1 MTRPAGPRARSL
13 VAATV
18 LAACGGGRPKQ
29 DTATAAAAPSVAA
42 APAPSPGPAGATAAG
57 PPVAGTVDAKG
68 CLHDGRWRACGFV
81 DRLERS
87 GLVVRPQPDTIRYD
101 FLSVPGTAY
110 ALGRGDVQAFFYDDT
125 TRLARDVAAL
135 DTVRVAP
142 RGSSRHW
149 DVPPTFVRSANLVAI
164 VLSANEHLVER
175 VQLALG
181 AGAPQPEPPSP
192 PQTLAPVTA
201 KP

>member
-1 MTRPAGPRARSL
+1 MTRPAWTAAL
-13 VAATV
+13 VAAAL
-18 LAACGGGRPKQ
+18 LAACGGGKSKQ
-29 DTATAAAAPSVAA
+29 DTASVAA
-42 APAPSPGPAGATAAG
+42 APPAEATPVPGRPSAATSTTPGTPST
-57 PPVAGTVDAKG
+57 GTVDAKG
-68 CLHDGRWRACGFV
+68 CLHDGLWRACGLV

-87 GLVVRPQPDTIRYD
+87 GLVVRPLPDTVRYE
-101 FLSVPGTAY
+101 FLSVPGVAY
-110 ALGRGDVQAFFYDDT
+110 TLGRGDVQAFSYDDT
-125 TRLARDVAAL
+125 TRLSRDVAAL

-181 AGAPQPEPPSP
+181 AGAPQPEPPAP
-192 PQTLAPVTA
+192 PQQLAPVTS